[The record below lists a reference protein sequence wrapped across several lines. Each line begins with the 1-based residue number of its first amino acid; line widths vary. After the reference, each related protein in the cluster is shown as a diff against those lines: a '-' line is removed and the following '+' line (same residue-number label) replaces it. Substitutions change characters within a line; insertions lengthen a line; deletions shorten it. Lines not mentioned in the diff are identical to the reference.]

1 MRDSRLV
8 AFLLI
13 AAFAAAAPSAQLLA
27 MPSTLPSHPAGCH
40 DSGPVDPSP
49 APPSYQCCIS
59 GHRWAIPAGAF
70 SLHPTTAFGPAEVD
84 TVNRSLTSLSSRDF
98 SRLILP
104 SDSPPGSAPLRI

>member
-1 MRDSRLV
+1 V

-13 AAFAAAAPSAQLLA
+13 AALAAGAPSVQLMA
-27 MPSTLPSHPAGCH
+27 MPSQPANHPAGCH

-49 APPSYQCCIS
+49 APPSYQCCVS
-59 GHRWAIPAGAF
+59 GHHWAIPGTAF
-70 SLHPTTAFGPAEVD
+70 SLRPIMAVGPVEVD
-84 TVNRSLTSLSSRDF
+84 HRNQSLISISSRDF